1 MVNLLTGPKGSGK
14 TQQMIE
20 RANEA
25 VKTCEGNVFFIRR
38 ATEIHTAYLSTS
50 ERSAWMTMM

>member
-25 VKTCEGNVFFIRR
+25 VKTYIQLIFQHQSDLHG
-38 ATEIHTAYLSTS
+38 
-50 ERSAWMTMM
+50 

>member
-20 RANEA
+20 LANKEIGRAS
-25 VKTCEGNVFFIRR
+25 CR
-38 ATEIHTAYLSTS
+38 
-50 ERSAWMTMM
+50 ERV